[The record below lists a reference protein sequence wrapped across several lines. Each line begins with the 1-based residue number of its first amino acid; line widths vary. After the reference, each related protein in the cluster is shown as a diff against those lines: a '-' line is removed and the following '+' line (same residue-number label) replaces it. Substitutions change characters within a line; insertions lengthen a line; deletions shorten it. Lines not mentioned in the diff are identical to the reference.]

1 MTTTTAPASA
11 SAAARRRRRR
21 REPVAF
27 GIRVVLWLIYGLPL
41 LWIVLTSLKSQGEV
55 LTSQA
60 SLLFTPT
67 LEAYIEAFGDPALGT
82 SLRQSVVISVGT
94 TLLCLALATP
104 AAYAL
109 ARVRSR
115 VVVVALAVLVI
126 LQMIPQTANLIP
138 LFWLL
143 SKWGLLN
150 TNPGLILADAVLFL
164 PWAILLLRPFFGAIP
179 VSIEEASRIDGAGTL
194 RAFFGVALPLA
205 RNGVLTVT
213 AIIFLV
219 SWGEFLYGITF
230 MLSPKNYPM
239 SALIAVQAGA
249 YGIDWPAMMAFAVI
263 SAIPVFIVYIASYR
277 LLRTGLTMG
286 AVK

>member
-1 MTTTTAPASA
+1 MTATAPTTV
-11 SAAARRRRRR
+11 RRRRRR

-27 GIRVVLWLIYGLPL
+27 GIRIALWLIYGLPL

-67 LEAYIEAFGDPALGT
+67 FEAYAEAFADPALGT
-82 SLRQSVVISVGT
+82 SMRQSIVISIGT
-94 TLLCLALATP
+94 TLVCLALATP

-115 VVVVALAVLVI
+115 IVVVALAILVI

-230 MLSPKNYPM
+230 MLTPSNYPM

-249 YGIDWPAMMAFAVI
+249 YGIDWPGMMAFAVI
-263 SAIPVFIVYIASYR
+263 SAIPVFLVYIASYR

-286 AVK
+286 AVKG

>member
-1 MTTTTAPASA
+1 MS
-11 SAAARRRRRR
+11 SRRR

-27 GIRVVLWLIYGLPL
+27 AIRIMLYVIYGLPL
-41 LWIVLTSLKSQGEV
+41 LWIVLTSLKSQSEV

-67 LEAYIEAFGDPALGT
+67 LDAYAAAIADPALGD
-82 SLRQSVVISVGT
+82 SLRQSAIISIGT
-94 TLLCLALATP
+94 TLLCLAVATP

-109 ARVRSR
+109 ARVGSR
-115 VVVVALAVLVI
+115 VVVVALAILVI
-126 LQMIPQTANLIP
+126 LQMVPQTANLIP

-143 SKWGLLN
+143 AQWGLLN
-150 TNPGLILADAVLFL
+150 SNVGLILADAVLLL
-164 PWAILLLRPFFGAIP
+164 PWAILLLRPFFAAIP
-179 VSIEEASRIDGAGTL
+179 VSIEEASRIDGARTL
-194 RAFFGVALPLA
+194 RSFFSVALPLA
-205 RNGVLTVT
+205 RNGVLTVS

-230 MLSPKNYPM
+230 MLSPDNYPM

-249 YGIDWPAMMAFAVI
+249 YGIDWPSMMAFAVV
-263 SAIPVFIVYIASYR
+263 SAVPVFVVYVASFR
-277 LLRTGLTMG
+277 LLKTGLTMG

>member
-1 MTTTTAPASA
+1 MS
-11 SAAARRRRRR
+11 SRRR

-27 GIRVVLWLIYGLPL
+27 GIRIVLYVIYAVPL
-41 LWIVLTSLKSQGEV
+41 LWILLTSLKSQGEV
-55 LTSQA
+55 LGSQA
-60 SLLFTPT
+60 SIIFTPT
-67 LEAYIEAFGDPALGT
+67 LEAYRNALSNPALGD
-82 SLRQSVVISVGT
+82 SMRQSAIIGIGT
-94 TLLCLALATP
+94 TLVCLVFAVP

-109 ARVRSR
+109 ARARNR
-115 VVVVALAVLVI
+115 VVVIALAILVI

-143 SKWGLLN
+143 AQWGLLD
-150 TNPGLILADAVLFL
+150 TDQGLILADAVLFL
-164 PWAILLLRPFFGAIP
+164 PWAILLLRPFFAAIP
-179 VSIEEASRIDGAGTL
+179 LSIEEASRIDGARTL
-194 RAFFGVALPLA
+194 RAFFSVALPLA
-205 RNGVLTVT
+205 RNGVFTVT
-213 AIIFLV
+213 AIVFLV

-230 MLSPKNYPM
+230 MLSPENYPM

-263 SAIPVFIVYIASYR
+263 SAVPVFIVYIFSYR

>member
-1 MTTTTAPASA
+1 MSAATTTRAPA
-11 SAAARRRRRR
+11 RRRR

-27 GIRVVLWLIYGLPL
+27 GIRLVLWVIYGLPL
-41 LWIVLTSLKSQGEV
+41 LWIVLTSLKSQSEV

-60 SLLFTPT
+60 SLFFTPT
-67 LEAYIEAFGDPALGT
+67 LEAYLEAFADPALGT
-82 SLRQSVVISVGT
+82 SLRQSIVISAGT

-115 VVVVALAVLVI
+115 IVVISLALLVI

-179 VSIEEASRIDGAGTL
+179 ISIEEASRIDGAGTL

-230 MLSPKNYPM
+230 MLTPSNYPM

-263 SAIPVFIVYIASYR
+263 SAIPVFLVYIASYR

>member
-1 MTTTTAPASA
+1 MH
-11 SAAARRRRRR
+11 RR

-27 GIRVVLWLIYGLPL
+27 GLRIVLYVLYALPL

-55 LTSQA
+55 LSSQA
-60 SLLFTPT
+60 SLFFVPT
-67 LEAYIEAFGDPALGT
+67 LDAYAEALADPALGD
-82 SLRQSVVISVGT
+82 SLRQSVIIGLGT
-94 TLLCLALATP
+94 TTLCLMLAIP

-109 ARVRSR
+109 ARARSR
-115 VVVVALAVLVI
+115 LIVVALTVLII

-138 LFWLL
+138 LFWMLAEWQLL
-143 SKWGLLN
+143 D
-150 TNPGLILADAVLFL
+150 TNLGLILADAALFL
-164 PWAILLLRPFFGAIP
+164 PWAILLLRPFFAAIP
-179 VSIEEASRIDGAGTL
+179 ISIEEAGRIDGVSTV
-194 RAFFGVALPLA
+194 RAFFSLALPLA
-205 RNGVLTVT
+205 RNGVLTVS

-230 MLSPKNYPM
+230 MLSPDLYPM

-249 YGIDWPAMMAFAVI
+249 YGIDWPSMMAFAVV
-263 SAIPVFIVYIASYR
+263 SAIPVFVVYVASYR

>member
-1 MTTTTAPASA
+1 MTT
-11 SAAARRRRRR
+11 RRR

-27 GIRVVLWLIYGLPL
+27 AVRLVLYVIYAVPL

-55 LTSQA
+55 LGSQA
-60 SLLFTPT
+60 SILFTPT
-67 LEAYIEAFGDPALGT
+67 LDAYRDALADPALGD
-82 SLRQSVVISVGT
+82 SLRQSIIISVGT
-94 TLLCLALATP
+94 TVVCLAFAIP

-109 ARVRSR
+109 ARARTKI
-115 VVVVALAVLVI
+115 VVVALALLVI

-143 SKWGLLN
+143 AQWGLLDN
-150 TNPGLILADAVLFL
+150 DLGLILADAVLFL
-164 PWAILLLRPFFGAIP
+164 PWAILLLRPFFAAIP
-179 VSIEEASRIDGAGTL
+179 PSIEEASRIDGARTL
-194 RAFFGVALPLA
+194 RAFFAVALPLA
-205 RNGVLTVT
+205 RNGVFTVT
-213 AIIFLV
+213 AIVFLV

-230 MLSPKNYPM
+230 MLSPTNYPM

-249 YGIDWPAMMAFAVI
+249 YGVDWPSMMAFAVV
-263 SAIPVFIVYIASYR
+263 SAVPVFLVYIASYR

>member
-1 MTTTTAPASA
+1 MS
-11 SAAARRRRRR
+11 SRQR
-21 REPVAF
+21 REPIAVGFRA
-27 GIRVVLWLIYGLPL
+27 ILYVVYALPL

-55 LTSQA
+55 LGSQA
-60 SLLFTPT
+60 SLFFVPT
-67 LEAYIEAFGDPALGT
+67 LDAYRGALADPALGD
-82 SLRQSVVISVGT
+82 SLRQSIIISIGT
-94 TLLCLALATP
+94 TALCLLAAIP

-115 VVVVALAVLVI
+115 LIVVALAVLII

-143 SKWGLLN
+143 AQWGLLDSN
-150 TNPGLILADAVLFL
+150 VGLILADAVLFL
-164 PWAILLLRPFFGAIP
+164 PWAILLLRPFFATIP
-179 VSIEEASRIDGAGTL
+179 PSIEEAGRIDGAGTL
-194 RAFFGVALPLA
+194 RAFFSVALPLA

-230 MLSPKNYPM
+230 MLSPNLYPM

-249 YGIDWPAMMAFAVI
+249 YGIDWPSMMAFAVV
-263 SAIPVFIVYIASYR
+263 SAIPVFVVYVASYR

>member
-1 MTTTTAPASA
+1 MSSRT
-11 SAAARRRRRR
+11 R

-27 GIRVVLWLIYGLPL
+27 TIRVVLFFVYALPL
-41 LWIVLTSLKSQGEV
+41 VWIVLTSLKSQGEV
-55 LTSQA
+55 LSSQA
-60 SLLFTPT
+60 SFFFTPT
-67 LEAYIEAFGDPALGT
+67 LEAYRDAIADPALGD
-82 SLRQSVVISVGT
+82 SLRQSLIISVGAT
-94 TLLCLALATP
+94 ILCLLAATP

-115 VVVVALAVLVI
+115 IVVIALVVLVI

-143 SKWGLLN
+143 AKLRLLDN
-150 TNPGLILADAVLFL
+150 NVGLILADAVLLL
-164 PWAILLLRPFFGAIP
+164 PWAILLLRPFFAGIHP
-179 VSIEEASRIDGAGTL
+179 SIEEASRIDGARTL
-194 RAFFGVALPLA
+194 RAFFSIALPLA
-205 RNGVLTVT
+205 RNGVLTVA

-230 MLSPKNYPM
+230 MLSPDMYPM

-249 YGIDWPAMMAFAVI
+249 YGIDWPSMMAFAVV
-263 SAIPVFIVYIASYR
+263 SAVPVFIVYVASYR

>member
-1 MTTTTAPASA
+1 MS
-11 SAAARRRRRR
+11 SRKR

-27 GIRVVLWLIYGLPL
+27 GIRIVLYILYALPL
-41 LWIVLTSLKSQGEV
+41 VWIILTSLKSQGDV

-60 SLLFTPT
+60 SLFFTPT
-67 LEAYIEAFGDPALGT
+67 LDAYVGALGDPALGD
-82 SLRQSVVISVGT
+82 SLRQSFIISLGT
-94 TLLCLALATP
+94 TVLCLALATP
-104 AAYAL
+104 AAYAI
-109 ARVRSR
+109 ARIRSR
-115 VVVVALAVLVI
+115 AIVIGLAVLVI

-138 LFWLL
+138 LFWILARL
-143 SKWGLLN
+143 GLLD
-150 TNPGLILADAVLFL
+150 TNAGLILADAVLFL
-164 PWAILLLRPFFGAIP
+164 PWAILLLRPFFASIP
-179 VSIEEASRIDGAGTL
+179 ESIEEASRIDGARTL
-194 RAFFGVALPLA
+194 RAFFSVALPLA

-249 YGIDWPAMMAFAVI
+249 YGIDWPSMMAFAVV
-263 SAIPVFIVYIASYR
+263 SAVPVFIVYIASYR

>member
-1 MTTTTAPASA
+1 MSL
-11 SAAARRRRRR
+11 RRR

-27 GIRVVLWLIYGLPL
+27 GFRIVLYLLYGLPL
-41 LWIVLTSLKSQGEV
+41 LWIVLTSLKSQREV

-60 SLLFTPT
+60 SLFFTPT
-67 LEAYIEAFGDPALGT
+67 FDAYAAALADPALGS
-82 SLRQSVVISVGT
+82 SLSQSVIISVGT
-94 TLLCLALATP
+94 TVVCLAFAIP

-109 ARVRSR
+109 ARVGTRI
-115 VVVVALAVLVI
+115 VLVALALLVI

-143 SKWGLLN
+143 GQWGLLD
-150 TNPGLILADAVLFL
+150 TNLGLILADATMFL

-179 VSIEEASRIDGAGTL
+179 PSIEEAALVDGARTL
-194 RAFFGVALPLA
+194 RSFFSVALPLA
-205 RNGVLTVT
+205 RNGVFTVS

-230 MLSPKNYPM
+230 MLTPSHYPM
-239 SALIAVQAGA
+239 SALIAVQSGA
-249 YGIDWPAMMAFAVI
+249 YGVDWPSMMAFAVI
-263 SAIPVFIVYIASYR
+263 SAAPVFVVYVASYR
-277 LLRTGLTMG
+277 LLQTGLTMG